1 MALNYPDSVL
11 MYKTTMKPLISL
23 SGECLLKDI
32 TILNLYNTNVGLAP
46 KEQTNTLD
54 HILNLEETD
63 E

>member
-11 MYKTTMKPLISL
+11 MYKTATKPLISL

-32 TILNLYNTNVGLAP
+32 TVLNLYSTYVGLAP
-46 KEQTNTLD
+46 MEQTS
-54 HILNLEETD
+54 ILENNFKLEGTD